1 MLIFDLT
8 KKSPDFLIR
17 TLTYTLNQKSI
28 SIFISLELR
37 ASSLSFSVLF
47 SSGMVFAV
55 VGFYRTLFVSNE
67 LNSLLKSVCKLLKIL
82 FI

>member
-17 TLTYTLNQKSI
+17 ALTYTLNQKSI

-47 SSGMVFAV
+47 SSGM
-55 VGFYRTLFVSNE
+55 S
-67 LNSLLKSVCKLLKIL
+67 SLWWGSIGPCSSVMN
-82 FI
+82 